1 MKWRTA
7 HATDLNKRHGRSM
20 KWLSLMSSRAVA
32 AFRQIR
38 TLLTDYPNHFATYL
52 LVIISIVLIFFIGW
66 GACTVERRLVA
77 SAGHSLVQ
85 AASDSASKL
94 ELMIAERIGDIEML
108 SSSAVARGDNRRELT
123 LHLYRLLEVYH
134 AYQWVGVTDANGIL
148 IAATDRAQVSQ
159 DRSSSP
165 WFKQAVST
173 NRVTIIDAGTSK
185 DVKGRLAITITAPI
199 RTFDGRFHGVVAA
212 VVEIP
217 YLLDQLDRTTR
228 VLQGFAWT
236 EDSHI
241 EYQLLNG
248 KGDLIA
254 DSALRQEGR
263 LNLRTMGLLS
273 AQLVGISERGFVE
286 EHHLRRHMPVI
297 TAYAQV
303 NIMHART
310 PLRWGILIR
319 IDRDSIL
326 TPIRTFLKQLM
337 IVTALIVAPIG
348 FLLIWLVKQ
357 LHRKWHQV
365 NQESVRA
372 SKAEAALST
381 KAEALHAMVLA
392 AKRMASTP
400 QIDEMLHQVLDIARK
415 TTRARFAVLGIL
427 DREKGTF
434 ARTFTIGL
442 DETRVRAIE
451 ALPVEGGI
459 LNCLTQREGVLRIDD
474 LSTQIL
480 LGNDLPPYLP
490 LTSFLGISI
499 RCHGHLFGQLYL
511 AEKVSSVGSTTAFTD
526 LDEQILLMLSAQTAI
541 SIENLQLLQDSKEQ
555 ALRDSLTGLLNHSA
569 SVDALNRELSR
580 ADREHEGL
588 AVIMAD
594 IDHFK
599 RINDTYGHR
608 VGDVVLCEVAKRIQE
623 AARRYDLVGRVG
635 GEEFLII
642 LPGCNEASASEFAER
657 IRFAICGTPID
668 TQAGP
673 LAVTVSIGATTWS
686 KDQPAVP
693 HLLWET
699 ADQAL
704 YRVKQNGRNGI
715 AFMPL
720 PAGEDCQTAA

>member
-1 MKWRTA
+1 MA
-7 HATDLNKRHGRSM
+7 HATDLIERTGVSM
-20 KWLSLMSSRAVA
+20 KWLSMMASRAVT
-32 AFRQIR
+32 AFWQMR
-38 TLLTDYPNHFATYL
+38 TLPTDYPNQFTTYL
-52 LVIISIVLIFFIGW
+52 VVIISGVLIFCIGW
-66 GACTVERRLVA
+66 GACTVERRLIA

-94 ELMIAERIGDIEML
+94 ELMISERTADVEML
-108 SSSAVARGDNRRELT
+108 ASSAIARGDNRQALT
-123 LHLYRLLEVYH
+123 LYLYRLLEVYH

-159 DRSSSP
+159 DRSKSL
-165 WFKQAVST
+165 WFKQAAAR
-173 NRVTIIDAGTSK
+173 NQVTIVDAGTSK
-185 DVKGRLAITITAPI
+185 DAKGRLSITITAPV
-199 RTFDGRFHGVVAA
+199 RTYDGRFLGAVAA

-228 VLQGFAWT
+228 VLQGVAWL

-241 EYQLLNG
+241 EYQLLDG
-248 KGDLIA
+248 KGDLVA

-273 AQLVGISERGFVE
+273 AQLVAISERGFVE
-286 EHHLRRHMPVI
+286 EQHLRRNKPVI

-303 NIMHART
+303 NLPHAH
-310 PLRWGILIR
+310 PASRWGILIR

-326 TPIRTFLKQLM
+326 TPIRTFLKKLM
-337 IVTALIVAPIG
+337 VVTMLIVAPIG

-365 NQESVRA
+365 KQESERA
-372 SKAEAALST
+372 SKAEAALGA
-381 KAEALHAMVLA
+381 KAEALHAMVRA

-474 LSTQIL
+474 LSTEIL

-499 RCHGHLFGQLYL
+499 RCHGQMFGQLYL
-511 AEKVSSVGSTTAFTD
+511 AEKVSSEGTTIAFTD

-608 VGDVVLCEVAKRIQE
+608 VGDVVLHEVAKRVQE

-635 GEEFLII
+635 GEEFLVL
-642 LPGCNEASASEFAER
+642 LPGCDEASASEFAER

-668 TQAGP
+668 TQVGP
-673 LAVTVSIGATTWS
+673 LTVTVSIGATTWS
-686 KDQPAVP
+686 NDKPAIP

-704 YRVKQNGRNGI
+704 YRVKENGRNGI
-715 AFMPL
+715 AFVPL
-720 PAGEDCQTAA
+720 QAGEDCQTAA

>member
-1 MKWRTA
+1 MKWRDVP
-7 HATDLNKRHGRSM
+7 DLNERNGASRRR
-20 KWLSLMSSRAVA
+20 LSVITAGVIA
-32 AFRQIR
+32 ATQRIR
-38 TLLTDYPNHFATYL
+38 TLPTDYPNQFATYL
-52 LVIISIVLIFFIGW
+52 VITISIVLIFCIGW

-94 ELMIAERIGDIEML
+94 ELMIAERTADIEML
-108 SSSAVARGDNRRELT
+108 SSSAIARGDNRQALT
-123 LHLYRLLEVYH
+123 LHLYQLLEVYH

-159 DRSSSP
+159 DRSKSL

-173 NRVTIIDAGTSK
+173 NRLTILDAGTSK
-185 DVKGRLAITITAPI
+185 DAKGRLAITITAPI
-199 RTFDGRFHGVVAA
+199 RTFDGRLHGVVAA

-217 YLLDQLDRTTR
+217 YLLDLLDRTTR
-228 VLQGFAWT
+228 VLQGVAWT

-263 LNLRTMGLLS
+263 LNLRSMGLLS
-273 AQLVGISERGFVE
+273 AQLVAISERGFVE
-286 EHHLRRHMPVI
+286 EQHLRRNEPVV

-303 NIMHART
+303 NIKHAR
-310 PLRWGILIR
+310 PLSRWGILIR
-319 IDRDSIL
+319 VDRDSIL

-337 IVTALIVAPIG
+337 IVTMLIVAPIG

-365 NQESVRA
+365 KQESERA
-372 SKAEAALST
+372 SKAEAALGV
-381 KAEALHAMVLA
+381 KAEALHAMVRA
-392 AKRMASTP
+392 AKQMASTP

-415 TTRARFAVLGIL
+415 TTGARFAVLGII
-427 DREKGTF
+427 EKEEETF
-434 ARTFTIGL
+434 SRMFTIGL
-442 DETRVRAIE
+442 DETRVRAIG

-459 LNCLTQREGVLRIDD
+459 LKCLMQREGVLRVDD

-499 RCHGHLFGQLYL
+499 RCHGQLYGQLYL
-511 AEKVSSVGSTTAFTD
+511 AEKISNEGTATAFTD

-541 SIENLQLLQDSKEQ
+541 SIENLQLLQDSKDQ

-569 SVDALNRELSR
+569 SVDALNREVSR
-580 ADREHEGL
+580 AGREHEGL

-608 VGDVVLCEVAKRIQE
+608 VGDVVLREVARRIQE

-635 GEEFLII
+635 GEEFLVL
-642 LPGCNEASASEFAER
+642 LPGCDEASASEFAER
-657 IRFAICGTPID
+657 IRFAIGGTPID

-673 LAVTVSIGATTWS
+673 LSVTVSIGATTWS
-686 KDQPAVP
+686 NDKPAIP
-693 HLLWET
+693 YLLWEI

-704 YRVKQNGRNGI
+704 YRVKQNGRNSI
-715 AFMPL
+715 AFLPL
-720 PAGEDCQTAA
+720 PAGAVCRTAA